1 MSIINTVI
9 FNFIIKLSIMEKQE
23 NWTNKDIQSERYK
36 NFVVGILRRFITIDE
51 WETKGY
57 KKLTEEPS
65 NMNIWRQAMITPLY
79 SLSSKENNDILEF
92 IGDASLKFAFP
103 WYIIKLYPNK
113 QSAFHA
119 NMNSYYM
126 GETSHLLI
134 AQKLGI
140 NEWLQSLV
148 RPTKKVIKDAFEAFV
163 GALEKTGSTIRHNLG
178 NILVKRFVVYIFE
191 HVTPLNENVGLG
203 VDKSKLINFMKNFV
217 ESGSQMPNIEFEY
230 EGHDIIGGYIHI
242 PRSMRDEFKEIGIE
256 LKREYTSIGTDKK
269 TVEGEIFAELIPHI
283 DTYLQSHNVDEIKMN
298 NLLLMVSKRDE
309 KLIRDE
315 LRDRGYNYMIFKSQ
329 QKSRGGDGGSKPSVS
344 NVGSLIGVKNVT
356 SIEEGRHIQRKQEDI
371 LHTYTDI
378 KRTTRDD
385 NDLKKDTLI
394 DFIDKIILKKDVV
407 VLLSPKKEKPVILV
421 PPNKEEEEPQRGR
434 KTLGTSLLPSVGF
447 SESKVVTPLTTIPQ
461 ISTTTRQAPVPRRS
475 ILVKRKTPSPEK
487 KQEGEIVTSSRR
499 RGGIVP
505 TRRTIK
511 ETDVS
516 TLTPS
521 TEIIEE
527 DKPKRKSTVV
537 VEGKKK
543 RTRTKEKKISPSK
556 TSLKKTE

>member
-1 MSIINTVI
+1 
-9 FNFIIKLSIMEKQE
+9 MEKQE
-23 NWTNKDIQSERYK
+23 NWTNKDIQGERYK

-51 WETKGY
+51 WESKGY
-57 KKLTEEPS
+57 KKLTEDSS

-217 ESGSQMPNIEFEY
+217 ESGSQIPNIEFEY

-283 DTYLQSHNVDEIKMN
+283 DTYLHSHNVDEIKMN
-298 NLLLMVSKRDE
+298 NLLLLLSKRDE

-315 LRDRGYNYMIFKSQ
+315 LRARGYNYMIFKSQ
-329 QKSRGGDGGSKPSVS
+329 QKSKGGDGGSKPSVS

-356 SIEEGRHIQRKQEDI
+356 SIEEGREIQRKQEDM

-385 NDLKKDTLI
+385 TDLKKDTLI
-394 DFIDKIILKKDVV
+394 DFIDKIILKK
-407 VLLSPKKEKPVILV
+407 EKPVISV
-421 PPNKEEEEPQRGR
+421 PPNKEEEEPRRGR
-434 KTLGTSLLPSVGF
+434 TIQTGTSLLP
-447 SESKVVTPLTTIPQ
+447 SESKVVTPTTTITIPEV
-461 ISTTTRQAPVPRRS
+461 STTTTRQAPVPRKS

-511 ETDVS
+511 ETVPDVS

-521 TEIIEE
+521 SEVTEVI
-527 DKPKRKSTVV
+527 KPKRKSTVV
-537 VEGKKK
+537 VEEEDKPKRKSTIKGEKK

-556 TSLKKTE
+556 TSLKETE